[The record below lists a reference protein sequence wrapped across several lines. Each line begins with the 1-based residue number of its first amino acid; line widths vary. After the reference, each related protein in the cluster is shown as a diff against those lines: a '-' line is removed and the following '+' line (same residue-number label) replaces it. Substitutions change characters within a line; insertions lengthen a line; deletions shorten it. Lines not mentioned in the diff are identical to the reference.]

1 MDSVFDNQRVSFDV
15 VWTVGGI
22 AAGESSS
29 HDSQRRTY
37 VGVFVSRNEFDAMTP
52 QDWQAVQMAG
62 CLVLLLTALGVT
74 WAAVTEAYRARK
86 GRGDA

>member
-1 MDSVFDNQRVSFDV
+1 
-15 VWTVGGI
+15 
-22 AAGESSS
+22 
-29 HDSQRRTY
+29 
-37 VGVFVSRNEFDAMTP
+37 MTP